1 MDFDTVKAEFLNVL
15 PGKSMR
21 GVGTEG
27 KGVSWKMSCHDFF
40 NAIKPIVLSM
50 LFDGNILYLFSYY
63 SILFFCWYA
72 LKTCVYLKWMNIC
85 LFKLDEINW
94 KEENSLNCTVFHTLL
109 SCLCCSIILFALY
122 PSSGNIIN
130 MW

>member
-40 NAIKPIVLSM
+40 HAIEPIVLSM
-50 LFDGNILYLFSYY
+50 LFDVNILYLFSYY
-63 SILFFCWYA
+63 SLLLFLLICFI
-72 LKTCVYLKWMNIC
+72 NIC

-94 KEENSLNCTVFHTLL
+94 KEENILNCTVFHTLL

-122 PSSGNIIN
+122 PSSIPYHNQYVIDYDRL
-130 MW
+130 